1 MQREMPM
8 CQQVAEAAS
17 TLASVWL
24 YEWNHAGSPG
34 ACAH

>member
-1 MQREMPM
+1 MP
-8 CQQVAEAAS
+8 QIAEAAS

-24 YEWNHAGSPG
+24 YEWNHAGSPS